1 MWEAGAVGVEETAG
15 GLRAAFVD
23 VAAARA
29 VRDRLAP
36 DAAIE
41 TFADTFG
48 LDASLDLLMVE
59 HAGPFA
65 VHPPWLNP
73 PEDAIG
79 IEIEPAAAFGSGSHP
94 STRLALSLL
103 ETVVGPDAAVADI
116 GCGTGVLTIGAA
128 RLGARV
134 VAVDVDPE
142 AVEAT
147 GANAVRNGVEEAVEI
162 RLGSVDDLP
171 GPVDVALVNVTI
183 DVHERLAS
191 RVRAP
196 TVVVAG
202 ILTGQRERAI
212 RAYDADIVAAAVEGE
227 WAGLVLRRG

>member
-1 MWEAGAVGVEETAG
+1 MWEAGAVGVEETAD

-29 VRDRLAP
+29 VRDQLAP
-36 DAAIE
+36 GAAIDE
-41 TFADTFG
+41 FDDTFG
-48 LDASLDLLMVE
+48 LDASLDLLTVE
-59 HAGPFA
+59 RAGPFA
-65 VHPPWLNP
+65 VHPPWLDP
-73 PEDAIG
+73 PADAIG

-94 STRLALSLL
+94 STRLALALL

-116 GCGTGVLTIGAA
+116 GCGTGVLTIAAA

-142 AVEAT
+142 AIEAT
-147 GANAVRNGVEEAVEI
+147 RANAVRNGVEKAVAI
-162 RLGSVDDLP
+162 RLGSVDAVP
-171 GPVDVALVNVTI
+171 GAVDVALVNVTI
-183 DVHERLAS
+183 DIHERLAPL
-191 RVRAP
+191 VAAP

-212 RAYDADIVAAAVEGE
+212 LAYDADIVADAGDGE
-227 WAGLVLRRG
+227 WAGLVLRRR